1 MTPEEQATIAEWAAG
16 SKTSRPWQ
24 TLQDAL
30 DELER
35 TDPKVRE
42 ASERY
47 DSFVLGES
55 YRYRLYEGIN
65 ERRASEGKPPIG
77 PFVKREARGE
87 PQIQPPTTP

>member
-1 MTPEEQATIAEWAAG
+1 MSNPNR
-16 SKTSRPWQ
+16 KWQ

-35 TDPKVRE
+35 TNPEVRA